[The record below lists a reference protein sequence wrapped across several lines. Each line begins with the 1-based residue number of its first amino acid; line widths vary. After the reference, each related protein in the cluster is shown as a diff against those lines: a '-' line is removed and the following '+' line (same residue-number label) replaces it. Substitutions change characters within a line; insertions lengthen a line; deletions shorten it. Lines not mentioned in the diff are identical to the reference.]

1 MKRFLQLK
9 FLCLDWTSPRVG
21 IGVGIFLTLFVGLIC
36 LVTSTRYS
44 QLFNANYDWSLQLFG
59 FTKPDVQTSPVVIVY
74 MDEASY
80 KNLDQPMNKP
90 WDRAL
95 HAKLLDKMTADGP
108 VAVVFDVIFSDPG
121 PSRKADAEFEAAI
134 RRNGRVIL
142 GAEQHYSG
150 SSVGPVA
157 VGMFTTTMP
166 IERFQNVAAG
176 VGMAELQVGMDRDF
190 TVRRHYNG
198 VPDLPT
204 LSWKCAE
211 LLELPVATH
220 PSERSRERWINY
232 YGGAGIPYISYAKV
246 LSHGVPRGFFH
257 DKIVFIGA
265 RSHAGAYNERRD
277 ELRNPMYSWSDRD
290 HAFMPAVEVHATE
303 ALNLVRGDSLS
314 RVSPIWEYAVIIA
327 VSVLFGGFLFKFKP
341 LTATVVAVVGSLL
354 MLLFAMGLFVCN
366 VWFPWLV
373 VVAIQIPVALLWCV
387 VFKSL
392 EWYAARMR
400 MEEERRVAHEQIREQ
415 AALLDKA
422 QDAIIVHDLNW
433 RVAYWNRSAER
444 VYGWPAEEVL
454 ERNLDRFVG
463 GAMDKLQI
471 AKAEALAKG
480 EWSGELKQKTRAGND
495 ITVQS
500 SWSLVRDDAGA
511 PKSILVINTDI
522 TEKKNWEIQF
532 LRAQR
537 MDSIGTLAGGIA
549 HDLNNVLSPIVMGA
563 ELLVKTEKDEKR
575 LKLLKTMATSAARG
589 ADMVK
594 QVLTFARGHEGE
606 RARIQIT
613 HILKEMQKVA
623 RETFPKSIVMETKI
637 APDAAMIL
645 GDATQVHQILLNL
658 CVNARDAMPD
668 GGKIVGE
675 LANVKLDE
683 TAAKKIAGAK
693 PGTYVVL
700 SVTDSGMGIPAEI
713 QDKIFEPFFTTK
725 EIGKG
730 TGLGLSTVI
739 SIIKGHD
746 AFLELIS
753 EVGKG
758 STFRIYFPAVQAPAA
773 SSTAATSLEQL
784 SGEGELVLVVDDEQS
799 IVEMTR
805 TILTEFGYR
814 VLTAGHGGEAVAAVE
829 KHSEPIRL
837 AIVDMMMPV
846 MDGPKTIKALKK
858 MHPEMKFV
866 AVSGLQQTDEI
877 KQQFA
882 AMGIPFLPKPFNTEK
897 LLLTV
902 KKEFGTA
909 ASSMAAAA

>member
-1 MKRFLQLK
+1 MKKLLRLN
-9 FLCLDWTSPRVG
+9 WTSPRVG
-21 IGVGIFLTLFVGLIC
+21 MGIGVFLTLFVGLIC
-36 LVTSTRYS
+36 LVTSSRYS
-44 QLFNANYDWSLQLFG
+44 QLMNANYDWSLQLFG
-59 FTKPDVQTSPVVIVY
+59 FTKPDIQTSPVVIIY
-74 MDEASY
+74 MDEVSY

-95 HAKLLDKMTADGP
+95 HAKLLDKITDDGS
-108 VAVVFDVIFSDPG
+108 VAVAFDVIFSDPG
-121 PSRKADAEFEAAI
+121 PSKKADADFETAL

-150 SSVGPVA
+150 SSIGPVA

-166 IERFQNVAAG
+166 IEQFQNAAAG
-176 VGMAELQVGMDRDF
+176 VALAELQVEMDRDF
-190 TVRRHYNG
+190 TVRRHCDG
-198 VPDLPT
+198 LPGFPT

-211 LLELPVATH
+211 LLKLPVATD
-220 PSERSRERWINY
+220 PTERNRERWINY
-232 YGGAGIPYISYAKV
+232 YGGVGIPYISYAKV
-246 LSHGVPRGFFH
+246 LSPNGVPRGFFH

-265 RSHAGAYNERRD
+265 RPHAGAYNERRD
-277 ELRNPMYSWSDRD
+277 ELRNPLYGWSDRD
-290 HAFMPAVEVHATE
+290 QVFIPAVEVHATE
-303 ALNLVRGDSLS
+303 ALNLIRGDSLS
-314 RVSPIWEYAVIIA
+314 RVSPIWEYAVIAGI
-327 VSVLFGGFLFKFKP
+327 SVLFGGFLFRFRP
-341 LTATVVAVVGSLL
+341 LTATGIAAIGALL
-354 MLLFAMGLFVCN
+354 MVFFAMGLFAWN
-366 VWFPWLV
+366 VWFPWLI

-392 EWYAARMR
+392 EWYAHRR
-400 MEEERRVAHEQIREQ
+400 KMEEDQRVAHERIREQ

-444 VYGWPAEEVL
+444 VYGWTAVEVFD
-454 ERNLDRFVG
+454 RNIEQFVG
-463 GAMDKLQI
+463 GAIEKLQV
-471 AKAEALAKG
+471 AKAETLAQG
-480 EWSGELKQKTRAGND
+480 EWFGELRQKTRSGND

-522 TEKKNWEIQF
+522 TEKKNLEIQF

-575 LKLLKTMATSAARG
+575 LKLLKTMATSAVRG

-606 RARIQIT
+606 RTPIQIA

-623 RETFPKSIVMETKI
+623 RETFPKSITMETKI
-637 APDAAMIL
+637 ADDAALIS
-645 GDATQVHQILLNL
+645 GDSTQVHQILLNL

-668 GGKIVGE
+668 GGKIIAE
-675 LANVKLDE
+675 LANVTLSE
-683 TAAKKIAGAK
+683 AAAKKIAGAK
-693 PGTYVVL
+693 SGNYVVL
-700 SVTDSGMGIPAEI
+700 SVKDTGTGIPPEL

-758 STFRIYFPAVQAPAA
+758 ATFRIYFPVVQRPRPRRRHDIARPAFR
-773 SSTAATSLEQL
+773 QR
-784 SGEGELVLVVDDEQS
+784 
-799 IVEMTR
+799 R
-805 TILTEFGYR
+805 TGFGHR
-814 VLTAGHGGEAVAAVE
+814 
-829 KHSEPIRL
+829 
-837 AIVDMMMPV
+837 
-846 MDGPKTIKALKK
+846 
-858 MHPEMKFV
+858 
-866 AVSGLQQTDEI
+866 
-877 KQQFA
+877 
-882 AMGIPFLPKPFNTEK
+882 
-897 LLLTV
+897 
-902 KKEFGTA
+902 
-909 ASSMAAAA
+909 